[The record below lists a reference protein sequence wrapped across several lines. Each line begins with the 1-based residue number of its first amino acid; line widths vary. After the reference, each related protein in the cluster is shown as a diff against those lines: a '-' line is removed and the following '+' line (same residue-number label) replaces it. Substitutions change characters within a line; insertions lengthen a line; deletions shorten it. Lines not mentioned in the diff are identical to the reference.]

1 MRDPADATVAPLPA
15 EPKVKPDWLVQRAPN
30 PDLPVARDRKGA
42 QAGMA
47 IAILGGGAFWA
58 AAIGAAVYFLRR

>member
-1 MRDPADATVAPLPA
+1 MRDPADATTGPLRT
-15 EPKVKPDWLVQRAPN
+15 EPKMKPDWLVQPAPG

-47 IAILGGGAFWA
+47 IALLGGGAFWA